1 MTIRNLDQ
9 YKETDNRYHLADFSY
24 EDLQLVKSAKIK
36 VHLKL
41 MIRVQ
46 KLPEF

>member
-9 YKETDNRYHLADFSY
+9 YKETDIRNLDQYKETDNRNNLADFFC

-36 VHLKL
+36 VHLK
-41 MIRVQ
+41 
-46 KLPEF
+46 